1 MDTLITYFLNIS
13 LIILTV
19 ISILGVYITVKNKS
33 VEINTAD
40 QYKYFKFISKELVT
54 YKPIFKYLLTV
65 VSILLSSSLQFYIFF
80 LLYTFFPDMWIRQY
94 YIIGLGI
101 VMLIDL
107 LSELLSYLYVT
118 YAVIHNYEF
127 NYVRQQILKFSNI
140 KLIVYYLNIYAY
152 AFGSCVSCIVL
163 FN

>member
-40 QYKYFKFISKELVT
+40 QYKYFKLVSKELVT

-107 LSELLSYLYVT
+107 LSELLSHLYVT

-140 KLIVYYLNIYAY
+140 KLIVYYLNIYTY